1 MLNDSD
7 KNIPFEELQ
16 KLLGERVVFLRK
28 EKGILQKDLAD
39 MMEVDDSTVRR
50 IEKGQ
55 LNLTLKTIDNLCKS
69 LDITLIELFSFKTT
83 DKEII

>member
-1 MLNDSD
+1 MLKDSD

-16 KLLGERVVFLRK
+16 KLLGERVVYLRK

-69 LDITLIELFSFKTT
+69 LDITIIELFDFK
-83 DKEII
+83 

>member
-1 MLNDSD
+1 MINDSN

-69 LDITLIELFSFKTT
+69 LDITLIELFDFK
-83 DKEII
+83 